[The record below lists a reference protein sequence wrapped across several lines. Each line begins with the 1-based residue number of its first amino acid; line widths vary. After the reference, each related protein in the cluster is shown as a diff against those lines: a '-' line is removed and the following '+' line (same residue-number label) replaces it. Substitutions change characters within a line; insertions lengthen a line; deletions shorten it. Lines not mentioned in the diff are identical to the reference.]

1 MRAKLLTGICVVMG
15 ALVLSAVSHAT
26 VNVAPSVAAGAD
38 RTVDEGALLALAPAT
53 FNDAGTADTHTASID
68 WGDGSSKDP
77 GLVTESPFGPPGSIH
92 GANGTVGGSHV
103 YADNGTFTV
112 TVCVTDD
119 DGANACSSFHVT
131 VNNVAPSVGAIT
143 GPTDPVSAG
152 TPVTVSAP
160 FHDAGVRD
168 THTASWGWGDGT

>member
-77 GLVTESPFGPPGSIH
+77 GLVTE
-92 GANGTVGGSHV
+92 ANGDGTVDGSHV

-112 TVCVTDD
+112 TVCVTDNG
-119 DGANACSSFHVT
+119 GATGCDSFHVT
-131 VNNVAPSVGAIT
+131 VNNVAPSVA
-143 GPTDPVSAG
+143 AG
-152 TPVTVSAP
+152 T
-160 FHDAGVRD
+160 
-168 THTASWGWGDGT
+168 